1 MKNTEIIKNLELIL
15 ECEATNYLE
24 SSERLFL
31 MNILQK
37 LETKNYELSEIS
49 PSVGLL
55 QFIRSTPGVLAPLV
69 GQKSDSHV
77 TDNLQVMKIDA
88 LSKDDFEK
96 TVKNLT
102 S

>member
-15 ECEATNYLE
+15 ESETINYLE

-37 LETKNYELSEIS
+37 LETRNYELSENEQILS
-49 PSVGLL
+49 
-55 QFIRSTPGVLAPLV
+55 
-69 GQKSDSHV
+69 
-77 TDNLQVMKIDA
+77 NKIIKKYNKF
-88 LSKDDFEK
+88 S
-96 TVKNLT
+96 

>member
-15 ECEATNYLE
+15 ESEATNYLE

-37 LETKNYELSEIS
+37 LETKNHELSENEQILS
-49 PSVGLL
+49 
-55 QFIRSTPGVLAPLV
+55 
-69 GQKSDSHV
+69 
-77 TDNLQVMKIDA
+77 NKIIKKYNKF
-88 LSKDDFEK
+88 S
-96 TVKNLT
+96 